1 MYLTITLSTGK
12 RISCHSVKDKGIDD
26 YIDFL
31 NSSSPNFIRLETVNK
46 TIICINTKAIASI
59 EFSEHRLPV

>member
-1 MYLTITLSTGK
+1 MYLIITLSNGK
-12 RISCHSVKDKGIDD
+12 KISCHSLKDKSIDD